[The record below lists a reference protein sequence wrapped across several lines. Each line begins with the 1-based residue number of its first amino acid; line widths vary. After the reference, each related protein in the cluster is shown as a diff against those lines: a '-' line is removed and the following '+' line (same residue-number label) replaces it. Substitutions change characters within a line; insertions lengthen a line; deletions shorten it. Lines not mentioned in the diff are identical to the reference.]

1 MKILQSCQLLEED
14 PESELN
20 IPWNIRRRSSQDSE
34 VCVVCLPQSIQL
46 QSGQGSDIESIR
58 ICCREALRN

>member
-1 MKILQSCQLLEED
+1 MEILQSCQLLEED

-20 IPWNIRRRSSQDSE
+20 ISWNIRRRSSQDSE
-34 VCVVCLPQSIQL
+34 VCVVRLSQTIQL

-58 ICCREALRN
+58 ICSREALRD